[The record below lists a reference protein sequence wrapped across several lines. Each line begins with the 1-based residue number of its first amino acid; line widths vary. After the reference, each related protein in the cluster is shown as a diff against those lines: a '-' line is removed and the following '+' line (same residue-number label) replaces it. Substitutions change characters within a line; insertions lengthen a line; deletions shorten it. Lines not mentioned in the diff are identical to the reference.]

1 MLDIWYQ
8 EKFFELFFFWFT
20 FVISDTFLNIRYL
33 IVTKCV
39 VVSPALEK
47 EVKTEVKKEE
57 AGIVLKPKVELDDKS
72 KFNNGSG
79 ILLKPKQELVAKS
92 AAQIVHEQRMK

>member
-1 MLDIWYQ
+1 MCCALP
-8 EKFFELFFFWFT
+8 
-20 FVISDTFLNIRYL
+20 NIRYL
-33 IVTKCV
+33 IVTKCE

-57 AGIVLKPKVELDDKS
+57 AGIILKPKLEVDDKS
-72 KFNNGSG
+72 IFNNGSG

-92 AAQIVHEQRMK
+92 AAQIVHEQRTK